1 MNTNALNNTEKVTLT
16 LNEAARILECDPR
29 TLSRAIAK
37 GAIPSITVGRRKLI
51 PMAPFK
57 KLLGIEF

>member
-1 MNTNALNNTEKVTLT
+1 MNINALSNSEKVTLT
-16 LNEAARILECDPR
+16 LSEAAQILECDPR

-37 GAIPSITVGRRKLI
+37 GSIPSITVGRRKLI
-51 PMAPFK
+51 PIAPFK